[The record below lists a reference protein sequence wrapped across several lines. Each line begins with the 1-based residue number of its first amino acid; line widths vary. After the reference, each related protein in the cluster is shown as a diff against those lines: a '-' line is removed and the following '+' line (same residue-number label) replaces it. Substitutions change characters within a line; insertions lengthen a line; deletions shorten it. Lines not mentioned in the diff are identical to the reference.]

1 MELLLAAVGIGII
14 TAGGLVVYVIVVC
27 GKEKRR
33 FRKEINMIAKRE
45 WDRVSKEWDEAPEEK
60 ELKQVISHKK
70 EQIVTEKKSD
80 YNERKKHS
88 ELENT
93 YDEQVTKN
101 KQHFCT
107 PCTKGEISRTFGK
120 FSVFVEQLQI
130 KLLHFTAKTSKYGIK
145 IISLRKIKPA
155 YSAAF
160 SSSSVSN

>member
-1 MELLLAAVGIGII
+1 MMEFLLAAVGIGII
-14 TAGGLVVYVIVVC
+14 SAGGLVVYVIVVC

-101 KQHFCT
+101 NSR
-107 PCTKGEISRTFGK
+107 GYEIKEVKHTNLQQTSLGK
-120 FSVFVEQLQI
+120 NNPMPQDDNISNDNGVGRV
-130 KLLHFTAKTSKYGIK
+130 KK
-145 IISLRKIKPA
+145 IHIGGFLK
-155 YSAAF
+155 
-160 SSSSVSN
+160 